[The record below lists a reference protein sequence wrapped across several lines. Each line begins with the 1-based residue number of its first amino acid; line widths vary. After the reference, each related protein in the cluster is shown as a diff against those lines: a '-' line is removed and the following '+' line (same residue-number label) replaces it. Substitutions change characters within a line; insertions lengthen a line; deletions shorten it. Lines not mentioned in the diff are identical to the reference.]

1 MVVASSPGSK
11 RWGGV
16 GRHNRY
22 SPSRTSRSEGV
33 VVGVFKSR
41 GRLPDGFMRWE
52 ADRSLHDEK
61 GGLASGA
68 VPQAVCSAGMV
79 HGVECIVVG

>member
-1 MVVASSPGSK
+1 M
-11 RWGGV
+11 
-16 GRHNRY
+16 
-22 SPSRTSRSEGV
+22 
-33 VVGVFKSR
+33 VGVFKSR